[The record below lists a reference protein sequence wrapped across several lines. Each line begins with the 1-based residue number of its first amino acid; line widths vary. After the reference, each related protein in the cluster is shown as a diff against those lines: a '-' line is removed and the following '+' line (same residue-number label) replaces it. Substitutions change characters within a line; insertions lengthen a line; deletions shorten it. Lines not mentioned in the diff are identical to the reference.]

1 MGKDNNSDKHF
12 ALNQKII
19 SKERSS
25 DAIHLEGQQTQ
36 DRIDNFAYMMMK
48 SFRDFQEIEES
59 IKKRSHVQSGYDE
72 TAHKQTYI
80 SNLINQQKEEF
91 KQVYHKASLKLEDE
105 REQLLRERNS
115 LSWD

>member
-25 DAIHLEGQQTQ
+25 DAIHLEGQQMQ